1 MMLLKWFRVVRP
13 LKSWIVLLKKDLSGG
28 ALEKLGFRVKASRC
42 DANGGKGGNNA
53 GLGGGAEV
61 KLSLG
66 NLVLLLGKRRDV
78 RHLVS
83 VGFIVSGLHSLL
95 VETVRV
101 SLIAERARV
110 RIGLAGITLNHGH
123 RGGLDSIV
131 NIFLKKITIRITI
144 HENI

>member
-1 MMLLKWFRVVRP
+1 MLLEWFRVVRP
-13 LKSWIVLLKKDLSGG
+13 LKNWIVLLKKKDLSG
-28 ALEKLGFRVKASRC
+28 ALEKLGCRIEASRF
-42 DANGGKGGNNA
+42 DGNGGNGGNNA

-61 KLSLG
+61 KLSFG

-78 RHLVS
+78 GHLVS

-101 SLIAERARV
+101 SLIAEWARV
-110 RIGLAGITLNHGH
+110 RIGLAGIALNHGH

-131 NIFLKKITIRITI
+131 NIFFKKS
-144 HENI
+144 